1 MTDVSDPSTRSALR
15 DARRERVEDGRQL
28 TSAGRAVGVIVAALV
43 IACLLN
49 APGLHKSAYNQDA
62 GPKRDVALAVTGAL
76 ADVSHALLLDRPR
89 EAVKWSLGRS
99 DDDTIDTA
107 IVLPPTHASPAPS
120 PASPAPAPA
129 AAPAPAPSPSP
140 EKVAFTPKRP
150 LRLWVAGDSLVIVPG
165 WSIVRAAGASA
176 VIEPLGGP
184 DGRVGTGLGR
194 PDVFNWF
201 EKIRATMAES
211 RPEAVVLGFGG
222 NDDHSYMTGLP
233 ANTRIGEF
241 GTPSWTREYRR
252 RVGGVM
258 DTIADGGAQLI
269 WIGLPITR
277 SPAQTIRF
285 DLINAIV
292 REEALK
298 RAEQVSYIDTYTLFA
313 SRSGGFTEYLED
325 GSGRRVKM
333 RAGDGVHFERHA
345 GDVIA
350 RAVLKRLN
358 AVYDLTSWRRD
369 AKDKS

>member
-1 MTDVSDPSTRSALR
+1 MTDVSDPSARSALR
-15 DARRERVEDGRQL
+15 DARRERMEDGRQL
-28 TSAGRAVGVIVAALV
+28 ASAGRAVGVIVAALV

-62 GPKRDVALAVTGAL
+62 GRKRDVSLALTGVL

-89 EAVKWSLGRS
+89 DAVKWGLGRS

-107 IVLPPTHASPAPS
+107 IVLPPAPALPAPS
-120 PASPAPAPA
+120 AVSTPA
-129 AAPAPAPSPSP
+129 APTPTKAP
-140 EKVAFTPKRP
+140 KKLAFTPKRP

-184 DGRVGTGLGR
+184 DGRVGTGLER

-201 EKIRATMAES
+201 EKIRTTMIES
-211 RPEAVVLGFGG
+211 KPKAVVLGFGG

-233 ANTRIGEF
+233 ANVRIGEF
-241 GTPSWTREYRR
+241 GSPSWTREYRR
-252 RVGGVM
+252 RVAGIM

-277 SPAQTIRF
+277 SPAQTIRY
-285 DLINAIV
+285 DVINAIV

-298 RAEQVSYIDTYTLFA
+298 RADRVSYVDTYTLFA
-313 SRSGGFTEYLED
+313 SQSGGFAEYLED

-358 AVYDLTSWRRD
+358 EVYDLTSWRQARR
-369 AKDKS
+369 KN